1 MRFRQLIALNDP
13 DGHWT
18 PLVRL
23 GLKYRPQGTCTRCG
37 YEGHLNNGG
46 FSVDNRRQV
55 KCPSCGCHWPL
66 NVNSN
71 SSAVAVVVVNDLAL
85 NAAERR
91 CRAGLDAPD
100 LPRVEAGS
108 VTTEPRITPAVVPA
122 PPVAP
127 FDAGR
132 FDFGG
137 PLRQNSHLPCRWAE
151 DKELTKFLRRHVDEV
166 L

>member
-1 MRFRQLIALNDP
+1 M
-13 DGHWT
+13 
-18 PLVRL
+18 
-23 GLKYRPQGTCTRCG
+23 
-37 YEGHLNNGG
+37 
-46 FSVDNRRQV
+46 
-55 KCPSCGCHWPL
+55 
-66 NVNSN
+66 NSN

-91 CRAGLDAPD
+91 RRAGLDAPD

-127 FDAGR
+127 LDAGR

-137 PLRQNSHLPCRWAE
+137 PLRQNSHLPRRWAE
-151 DKELTKFLRRHVDEV
+151 DKELTKFL
-166 L
+166 